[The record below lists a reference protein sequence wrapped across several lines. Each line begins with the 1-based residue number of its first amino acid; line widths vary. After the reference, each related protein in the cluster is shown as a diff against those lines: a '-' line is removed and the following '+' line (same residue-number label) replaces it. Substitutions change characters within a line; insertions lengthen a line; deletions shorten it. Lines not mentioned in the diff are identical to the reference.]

1 MKKQIIS
8 GFSLIL
14 IVLAVFLG
22 SQALFTVDETEQT
35 IITQLGKYKRSIRE
49 PGLHVKVPLLQQ
61 VHKLEKRI
69 LSSDAEP
76 AEYLTLDKKR
86 LVVNHVTRWRIADP
100 LRFFITVR
108 DEVGARA
115 RLDDLVFSELRRE
128 LASREFGEVIS
139 EKREPV
145 MEAVA
150 ARTAEKAKQFG
161 IEVVDVRVKRADLP
175 TEVQSSVFARMV
187 AERERIA
194 KRYRSEG
201 AEESAKIR
209 AETDKE
215 KTIILAKAYEERQ
228 KLRGKGDAQAT
239 KIYAAAF
246 GQEPEFYSFLRSLEA
261 YEKFLGEKSV
271 VMLSTDSA
279 LLKYLRGHR
288 IKE

>member
-1 MKKQIIS
+1 MKIEIVS

-14 IVLAVFLG
+14 IALAVFLG
-22 SQALFTVDETEQT
+22 SQALFTVDETEQA
-35 IITQLGKYKRSIRE
+35 IITQLGKYKRSIQQ
-49 PGLHVKVPLLQQ
+49 PGLHLKLPFLQQ

-69 LSSDAEP
+69 LASDAEP
-76 AEYLTLDKKR
+76 AEYLTVDKKR

-100 LRFFITVR
+100 FQFFITVR

-150 ARTAEKAKQFG
+150 ARAAEKAKQFG

-175 TEVQSSVFARMV
+175 TEVQASVFARMV

-215 KTIILAKAYEERQ
+215 KTIILAKAYEESQRR
-228 KLRGKGDAQAT
+228 RGEGDAQAT
-239 KIYAAAF
+239 RIYAAAF
-246 GQEPEFYSFLRSLEA
+246 GQDPEFYSFLRSLEA

-271 VMLSTDSA
+271 LMLSADSA

-288 IKE
+288 TKE